1 MIDLSVA
8 YKKYKFI
15 GSEFLTWL
23 FYVARNENFRI
34 REDLEIDISD
44 VITSISFEN
53 DNPKEALSIKGDD
66 SLDKLELCMEMEK
79 TFGVSISDDELE
91 KIDTVQN
98 AIDQIDASLNH
109 R

>member
-1 MIDLSVA
+1 MNQTYQNKEQIERRLV
-8 YKKYKFI
+8 
-15 GSEFLTWL
+15 L
-23 FYVARNENFRI
+23 V
-34 REDLEIDISD
+34 ISD
-44 VITSISFEN
+44 VLGTFPGDIHVTDSFE
-53 DNPKEALSIKGDD
+53 DLGAD